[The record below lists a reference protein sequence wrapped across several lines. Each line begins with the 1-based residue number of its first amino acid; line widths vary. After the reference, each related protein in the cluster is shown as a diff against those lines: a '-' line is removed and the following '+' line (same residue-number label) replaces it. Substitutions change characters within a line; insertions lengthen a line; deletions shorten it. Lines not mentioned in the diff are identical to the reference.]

1 MNKTWKFIF
10 NKYGLPEIHKKLSSE
25 EIDSLP
31 KGYPTVLKEYLEV
44 YGLSTLN
51 NGAFQICLPDKF
63 TFIAEEIR
71 EFLKVYELGEI
82 YIYAHSAFDAVYFW
96 TQNYGRGTLEL
107 SRNELFFESLYEEE
121 ELVELTALT
130 PFRSGIE
137 GAEVYDDE
145 EGEELYLRSLEKYG
159 KLNYGE
165 CYGFFPAVAFGGE
178 ENLENI
184 RVTNAQAHYAMLV
197 QSQDI
202 TMLRLVIEEK

>member
-10 NKYGLPEIHKKLSSE
+10 NKYGLPKVHKKLSPE
-25 EIDSLP
+25 EIYSLP
-31 KGYPTVLKEYLEV
+31 KGYPTVLKEYLEI

-96 TQNYGRGTLEL
+96 TQNYGEGKLRL

-121 ELVELTALT
+121 ELVEVTALT
-130 PFRSGIE
+130 PFRSGILRE
-137 GAEVYDDE
+137 QKYTMMRKAKNSILEVW
-145 EGEELYLRSLEKYG
+145 K
-159 KLNYGE
+159 NM
-165 CYGFFPAVAFGGE
+165 
-178 ENLENI
+178 EN
-184 RVTNAQAHYAMLV
+184 
-197 QSQDI
+197 
-202 TMLRLVIEEK
+202 